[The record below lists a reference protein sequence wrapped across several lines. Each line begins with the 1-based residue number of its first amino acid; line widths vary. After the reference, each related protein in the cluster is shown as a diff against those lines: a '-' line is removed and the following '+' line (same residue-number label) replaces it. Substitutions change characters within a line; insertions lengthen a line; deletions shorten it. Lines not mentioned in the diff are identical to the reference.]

1 MNNDELTKLSFKT
14 PESEKD
20 SRTVHHSDYAM
31 VGEPIVKAGN
41 LYLPQNIENQHHVGI
56 CTAIATVQNMEKIT
70 GKKYSPDFQYLL
82 QKKFYDFN
90 WTEGSAILSAMKVAK
105 KYGFLPLEKFTYIT
119 EADRSLSYDDY
130 ILKLQ
135 AIPEDEITRL
145 ITLCIDEIPGYAS
158 VDVSNA
164 QSIALA
170 IQESQAGIICRYT
183 VGSEWYTD
191 VNGNITWD
199 KTKLDPLRA
208 PTPMTIQG
216 GHAITMSNID
226 YTISLQ
232 QFLPNTWGVQW
243 NDNGIGYTD
252 WNKYK
257 PTEAWLI
264 LKTAPVIPPFQF
276 QHDLSFG
283 MTSPD
288 VLQLQIVLNKDRRT
302 QVAPVGAGSP
312 GNETKYFGA
321 LTKAAVI
328 AFQGLNNLPQTGYV
342 GNLTRAIL
350 NKNYL

>member
-1 MNNDELTKLSFKT
+1 MKEDELKNLSFKT

-41 LYLPQNIENQHHVGI
+41 AYLPVDIENQHHVGI
-56 CTAIATVQNMEKIT
+56 CTAISIVQNVEKIT

-82 QKKFYDFN
+82 QKKFYDYN
-90 WTEGSAILSAMKVAK
+90 WTEGSAILSGMKVAK
-105 KYGFLPLEKFTYIT
+105 KYGFLPIELFTYIT
-119 EADRSLSYDDY
+119 ENDRFLNYSDY

-145 ITLCIDEIPGYAS
+145 ITLCVDEIPGYAA
-158 VDVSNA
+158 VDVSSA
-164 QSIALA
+164 QSIARA
-170 IQESQAGIICRYT
+170 IQDSQAGIICRYD
-183 VGSEWYTD
+183 VGREWYSD
-191 VNGNITWD
+191 INGNITWEAS
-199 KTKLDPLRA
+199 KLNPLRR
-208 PTPMTIQG
+208 PTPQTFEG

-226 YTISLQ
+226 YTTGAIT
-232 QFLPNTWGVQW
+232 FLPNTWGIFW
-243 NDNGIGYTD
+243 NNQGIAYTD
-252 WNKYK
+252 WNFYR

-264 LKTAPVIPPFQF
+264 LKTAPIIPPFQF

-288 VLQLQIVLNKDRRT
+288 VLQLQKILNKDKRT

-312 GNETKYFGA
+312 GYETKFFGK
-321 LTKAAVI
+321 LTQAAVR

-342 GNLTRAIL
+342 GSLTRAIL
-350 NKNYL
+350 NKSYL